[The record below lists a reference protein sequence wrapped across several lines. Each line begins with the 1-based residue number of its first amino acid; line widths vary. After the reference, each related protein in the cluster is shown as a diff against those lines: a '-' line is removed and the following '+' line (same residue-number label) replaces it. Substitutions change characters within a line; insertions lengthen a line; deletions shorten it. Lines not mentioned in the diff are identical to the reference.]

1 MNLKL
6 IEELEECV
14 GKRAKLHHHCGLD
27 DTRNPARCSGPRK
40 VERLSQELSAQR
52 VRQKK
57 RSHTHVRLRL
67 DEPFYRKSRPSVKR
81 IYVKS
86 RIRARSLGLES

>member
-27 DTRNPARCSGPRK
+27 DTRNPARCSGPRQ
-40 VERLSQELSAQR
+40 VVRLSQELSAQR
-52 VRQKK
+52 VRQ
-57 RSHTHVRLRL
+57 SFGLTSL
-67 DEPFYRKSRPSVKR
+67 FFSKSRPSNDLRLRVEFGRK
-81 IYVKS
+81 
-86 RIRARSLGLES
+86 AWG